1 MDKFHPSEC
10 EITHWQWSSVTPEVH
25 WICPSALTI
34 QPDLLENTFGN
45 QLLLWHFVCCI
56 PHSIYHMKLFPQ
68 LTFLDSF
75 HLIPG
80 EGTALS
86 GSQSL
91 QEAELLLLGNESG
104 GSACSCIALQDSA
117 QSCSTL
123 KGSAPF
129 YAALP

>member
-1 MDKFHPSEC
+1 
-10 EITHWQWSSVTPEVH
+10 
-25 WICPSALTI
+25 
-34 QPDLLENTFGN
+34 
-45 QLLLWHFVCCI
+45 
-56 PHSIYHMKLFPQ
+56 MKLFPQ

-86 GSQSL
+86 GSLSL
-91 QEAELLLLGNESG
+91 PEAELLLLGNESG
-104 GSACSCIALQDSA
+104 GSACSCIALEGSA
-117 QSCSTL
+117 RPCSTL